1 MWDENLKK
9 YIDDLKDPSLSG
21 KPYVLGK
28 TSLLIS
34 IQMNI
39 DFNFGIDH
47 MVKSHF
53 VSSKGPKQSQH
64 FMNFFFQKV
73 CYHKNYFTS
82 VNNISFVAILL
93 YTRGWSALRTS
104 EFTIKLF
111 NIPIYL
117 IL

>member
-53 VSSKGPKQSQH
+53 FSGGHARSSDSDLNQIFHDRQVVEESL
-64 FMNFFFQKV
+64 V
-73 CYHKNYFTS
+73 Y
-82 VNNISFVAILL
+82 
-93 YTRGWSALRTS
+93 
-104 EFTIKLF
+104 
-111 NIPIYL
+111 
-117 IL
+117 